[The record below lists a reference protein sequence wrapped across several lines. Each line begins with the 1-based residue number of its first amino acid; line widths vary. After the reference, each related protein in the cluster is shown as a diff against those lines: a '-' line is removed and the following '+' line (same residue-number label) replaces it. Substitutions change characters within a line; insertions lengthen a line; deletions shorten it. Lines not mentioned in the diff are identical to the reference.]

1 MKTGYAF
8 KEMKENMARALF
20 RDLDISTKA
29 SIETANF
36 LRGRTT
42 EEAKK
47 ILNRVIAKKQAIP
60 FKRFTDGVGHRAGAG
75 LAAGRFPLKACKQ
88 FIAIIEAAEA
98 NAQAKGLSSNLKIV
112 HLAAQKG
119 TNQYH
124 AGRQRRRMFKRTH
137 LEIVVEEQEKAPKE
151 TKNKTSKKEAV
162 PKKETKQVKEPQEK
176 EIKVEE
182 TKSEEDKK

>member
-20 RDLDISTKA
+20 RDLDISTKV

-36 LRGRTT
+36 LRGKST

-47 ILNRVIAKKQAIP
+47 ILNRVTKKKQAIP

-75 LAAGRFPLKACKQ
+75 LASGRFPLKASKQ
-88 FIAIIEAAEA
+88 FIAIIEAVEA

-151 TKNKTSKKEAV
+151 IKKKTTKKEEVKSESQKNETKN
-162 PKKETKQVKEPQEK
+162 
-176 EIKVEE
+176 
-182 TKSEEDKK
+182 EEDKK